1 MELYCHRGW
10 MLTLKCVSDILMAEK
25 SFTALSWIPK
35 MILFTTEHIGQKI
48 YTGLILGRQQAMV
61 AKTIIL
67 LIETIVAI
75 SCLFLQDSKVLNS
88 LTILY

>member
-1 MELYCHRGW
+1 
-10 MLTLKCVSDILMAEK
+10 
-25 SFTALSWIPK
+25 
-35 MILFTTEHIGQKI
+35 
-48 YTGLILGRQQAMV
+48 MV